1 MLRYT
6 QTDATYFLTMQL
18 ADVTRARIPDSHWE
32 LVKPDLQAAGHSR
45 DSYEHLISLKDLL
58 RRQCTTAM
66 DGKGMLWT
74 LLPLGG
80 LFRNVERVME
90 IAGLE
95 EEPRCTGAEGENGL
109 VIVVWVDEAARVRIE
124 GWIDERLVVKGKR
137 EEEGV
142 ESKIGE

>member
-1 MLRYT
+1 
-6 QTDATYFLTMQL
+6 
-18 ADVTRARIPDSHWE
+18 
-32 LVKPDLQAAGHSR
+32 
-45 DSYEHLISLKDLL
+45 
-58 RRQCTTAM
+58 M